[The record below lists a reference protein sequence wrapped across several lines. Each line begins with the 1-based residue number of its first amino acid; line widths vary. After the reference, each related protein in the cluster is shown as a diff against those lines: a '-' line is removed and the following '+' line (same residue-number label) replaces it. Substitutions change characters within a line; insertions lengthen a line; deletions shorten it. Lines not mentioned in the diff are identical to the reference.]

1 MALFT
6 RMAGVPASVMF
17 ALMGAALVAGAKSFL
32 EKTGNHAET
41 SWRSRSARRDWEQR
55 ATHGQSPMLE
65 AHHQE

>member
-6 RMAGVPASVMF
+6 RMAGVPAGVMF
-17 ALMGAALVAGAKSFL
+17 ALMGAALLAGAQSFL

-41 SWRSRSARRDWEQR
+41 SWRSRSACQHLEQAARRW
-55 ATHGQSPMLE
+55 QSPRRE